1 MRFECQTTVGIQIIN
16 VDRQCLLKNNT
27 IKYCWVI
34 GLPERTETTQF
45 IFTIIFITDT
55 NQVHTITNTF
65 TMDDRIT
72 VPIGLLHL

>member
-1 MRFECQTTVGIQIIN
+1 MGFECQSTVWIQIIN
-16 VDRQCLLKNNT
+16 VDRQCLLNNNT
-27 IKYCWVI
+27 IKYCYVI

-45 IFTIIFITDT
+45 IFVIIFITNM
-55 NQVHTITNTF
+55 NQVQTITNTF